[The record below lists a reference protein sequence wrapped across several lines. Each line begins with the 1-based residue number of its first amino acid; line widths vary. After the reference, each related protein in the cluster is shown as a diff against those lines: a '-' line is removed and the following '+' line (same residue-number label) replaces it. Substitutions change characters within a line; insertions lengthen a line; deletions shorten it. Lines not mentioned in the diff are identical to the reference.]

1 MLSEHE
7 HALVDDAEA
16 DRFAAGHPAAGL
28 RLTGC
33 HVLSGRAVRGGYQ
46 VVGFALM
53 QPLKAHVRNGR
64 LVLDEPTD
72 LPEGEIV
79 ELVQVDDALA
89 DDGDD
94 LDDEDRAA
102 LDRDLEASFVE
113 EEAGQL
119 IDLADAIADLRTT
132 R

>member
-1 MLSEHE
+1 
-7 HALVDDAEA
+7 
-16 DRFAAGHPAAGL
+16 
-28 RLTGC
+28 
-33 HVLSGRAVRGGYQ
+33 

-89 DDGDD
+89 DDDDD